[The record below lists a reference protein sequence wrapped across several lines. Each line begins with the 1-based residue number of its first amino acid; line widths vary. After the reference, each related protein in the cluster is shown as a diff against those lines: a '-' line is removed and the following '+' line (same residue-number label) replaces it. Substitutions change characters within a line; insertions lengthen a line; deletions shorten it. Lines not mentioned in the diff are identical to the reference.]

1 MLNYAEIRPQLK
13 TGDLIAIDTRNRF
26 TRGFQYL
33 FGHKQYAHMT
43 HCGIL
48 VWRGD
53 RLMVCEMDGRCNVER
68 PLSQY
73 VAEYDCLF
81 FRPAN
86 LPESAFIESIDKHL
100 NLVIHYDAM
109 DFIRVG
115 FRVVFGLI
123 VKDNPDRILCTEFAT
138 RIYNDA
144 GCNLFNGPILQPKE
158 MCERAGPI
166 LFSVQRGHL

>member
-1 MLNYAEIRPQLK
+1 MLNYAAIRAQLK
-13 TGDLIAIDTRNRF
+13 TGDLIAIDTRNKF

-43 HCGIL
+43 HCGII
-48 VWRGD
+48 VWRGE

-81 FRPAN
+81 FRPAD
-86 LPESAFIESIDKHL
+86 LPESAFIKSIDKHL
-100 NLVIHYDAM
+100 SIVVHYDAM

-123 VKDNPDRILCTEFAT
+123 VKDDQSRILCTEFAA

-144 GCNLFNGPILQPKE
+144 GCTLFNGYILQPKE
-158 MCERAGPI
+158 MCERAGRV
-166 LFSVQRGHL
+166 LFSVKRGCL